1 MHVKRRDILKLALAG
16 GFASIMGL
24 LGNFLPTSGLRSARY
39 RIANRMTK
47 RRLGRTGLEVS
58 VIGLGGGAI
67 WSFKQVDVVLEA
79 LRMGVN
85 FIDTAYIYSDGKS
98 EKVIGTALRDFEG
111 EVYIG
116 TKTLMRSRRGAEAEI
131 RESIARLGVG
141 KVDIV
146 YLHGVGT
153 MEDLEKGID
162 ESHGA
167 LAAIR
172 KLQREGLVG
181 YVGISGAHSP
191 LFEQIFGRE
200 IDVDRELKVMDA
212 AVESGVFDVIQVSYH
227 IEFPEVEEIIDKA
240 YEQDVGVVCKKPLGA
255 GLLIEKYGVERL
267 LRYVINNTKVTT
279 AIPGMVDIYQVRRD
293 VPIGY
298 RPLT

>member
-1 MHVKRRDILKLALAG
+1 MHIKRRGILKLALAG
-16 GFASIMGL
+16 CYAYIVGL
-24 LGNFLPTSGLRSARY
+24 LGNFPPVSGLGSVRY
-39 RIANRMTK
+39 RIANRMMK

-58 VIGLGGGAI
+58 VIGLGGGAV

-85 FIDTAYIYSDGKS
+85 FIDTAYIYSEGKS
-98 EKVIGTALRDFEG
+98 EKVIGAALRDYRRV
-111 EVYIG
+111 VYIG
-116 TKTLMRSRRGAEAEI
+116 TKTLMRNRGGAEAEI
-131 RESIARLGVG
+131 RESLSRLGVE

-153 MEDLEKGID
+153 MKDLERGID

-167 LAAIR
+167 LAAVR
-172 KLQREGLVG
+172 KLQREGRVG
-181 YVGISGAHSP
+181 FVGVSGAHSP
-191 LFEQIFGRE
+191 LFEQIFGRK
-200 IDVDRELKVMDA
+200 IDVDRELKVMEA

-255 GLLIEKYGVERL
+255 GLLIEKYGEEKL
-267 LRYVINNTKVTT
+267 LRFVINNRKVST
-279 AIPGMVDIYQVRRD
+279 AIPGMVDVYQVRKD

-298 RPLT
+298 KPLI

>member
-16 GFASIMGL
+16 GFASIIGL

-39 RIANRMTK
+39 RIANRMIK
-47 RRLGRTGLEVS
+47 RSLGRTGLEVS

-85 FIDTAYIYSDGKS
+85 FIDTACIYSDDKS
-98 EKVIGTALRDFEG
+98 EKLIGTALRDFEG
-111 EVYIG
+111 EVCIG
-116 TKTLMRSRRGAEAEI
+116 TKTLIRSRRGAEAEI

-153 MEDLEKGID
+153 MKDLEKGID

-191 LFEQIFGRE
+191 LFEQISGRE

-212 AVESGVFDVIQVSYH
+212 TVESGVFDVIQVSYH

-240 YEQDVGVVCKKPLGA
+240 YEQDVGVVCKN
-255 GLLIEKYGVERL
+255 RL
-267 LRYVINNTKVTT
+267 EQAYS
-279 AIPGMVDIYQVRRD
+279 
-293 VPIGY
+293 
-298 RPLT
+298 

>member
-1 MHVKRRDILKLALAG
+1 M
-16 GFASIMGL
+16 
-24 LGNFLPTSGLRSARY
+24 
-39 RIANRMTK
+39 
-47 RRLGRTGLEVS
+47 
-58 VIGLGGGAI
+58 
-67 WSFKQVDVVLEA
+67 VLEA

-85 FIDTAYIYSDGKS
+85 FIDTAYIYSDDKS
-98 EKVIGTALRDFEG
+98 EKLVGTALRDFEG

-146 YLHGVGT
+146 YLHGVGAVK
-153 MEDLEKGID
+153 DLEKGID

-191 LFEQIFGRE
+191 LFEQISGRE

-227 IEFPEVEEIIDKA
+227 IEFPEVKEIINKA

-279 AIPGMVDIYQVRRD
+279 AIPGIVDIYQVRRD